1 VDHDAWLSDY
11 ISTIGIET
19 KKNWQVYIIT
29 TTLPCSQVLNIIEN
43 HHFCYLMSGLELAGA
58 IRVRA
63 TKLYYSFQMIVNFLQ
78 ILHSR

>member
-19 KKNWQVYIIT
+19 KKLASIYDYYHS
-29 TTLPCSQVLNIIEN
+29 LPCSQVLNIIEN
-43 HHFCYLMSGLELAGA
+43 HHFCYHMSGLELAGA